1 MAVKLV
7 FVGAGYMAYEHAKA
21 FSASEGVEIVG
32 VTGGRSAKASEFGA
46 AFGCP
51 VFASIAE
58 MYAATEADGV
68 VVAVPELASKSV
80 CEQIFNFPWRALLE
94 KPVGLDLAEAEY
106 LLGLSQAGGRTDF
119 VALNRRSYG
128 VTRLARA
135 MLDET
140 PAPRLIQIH
149 DTQDLEA
156 AREFGQPEQVIG
168 NYMFANSVHLV
179 DYLSVFGRGDVLDV
193 RVSLPYDAVEPH
205 SVSASVL
212 FSSGDRAV
220 YVGGWNLPGPWY
232 VTVANTYLRIE
243 LRPLEQIGFQRRGE
257 RKLTILDPEQED
269 VDFKPGLKYQADQ
282 FLAAIRGGEA
292 DLATLADA
300 TATMRLVARIYDRS

>member
-1 MAVKLV
+1 MSVRLA
-7 FVGAGYMAYEHAKA
+7 FVGAGYMAREHAKA
-21 FSASEGVEIVG
+21 FAVNENVEIVG
-32 VTGGRSAKASEFGA
+32 VTGGGNAKASEFGMT
-46 AFGCP
+46 FGCP

-58 MYAATEADGV
+58 MYMTTGADA
-68 VVAVPELASKSV
+68 VVAAVPVLSCKSV
-80 CEQIFNFPWRALLE
+80 CEQIFAYPWRALLE
-94 KPVGLDLAEAEY
+94 KPVGLDLVEAEH
-106 LLGLSQAGGRTDF
+106 LLGLSSAGGRLDY

-149 DTQDLEA
+149 DTQDLLA
-156 AREFGQPEQVIG
+156 VRELGHPERVVD

-179 DYLSVFGRGDVLDV
+179 DYLTVFGRGDVVDV
-193 RVSLPYDAVEPH
+193 QVPLTYDAAEPH
-205 SVSASVL
+205 SVVASVL

-232 VTVANTYLRIE
+232 VTVANADLRIE

-257 RKLTILDPEQED
+257 RKLTILDPVQDD

-282 FLAAIRGGEA
+282 FIAAVHGGEV

>member
-1 MAVKLV
+1 MKLV
-7 FVGAGYMAYEHAKA
+7 FVGAGYMAHEHAKA
-21 FSASEGVEIVG
+21 FVAIEGVEIAG
-32 VTGGRSAKASEFGA
+32 VTGGRPAKASEFGA

-51 VFASIAE
+51 MFASIAE
-58 MYAATEADGV
+58 MYAATGADAV
-68 VVAVPELASKSV
+68 VVAVPELACKNV
-80 CEQIFNFPWRALLE
+80 CEQIFTFPWRALLE
-94 KPVGLDLAEAEY
+94 KPVGLDLAEAEH
-106 LLGLSQAGGRTDF
+106 LLGLSQSGGRTDY

-128 VTRLARA
+128 VTRQARA

-140 PAPRLIQIH
+140 PAPRLIQVH
-149 DTQDLEA
+149 DTQDLVA
-156 AREFGQPEQVIG
+156 AREFGQAERVID

-179 DYLSVFGRGDVLDV
+179 DYLTVFGRGDVVDV
-193 RVSLPYDAVEPH
+193 RVLLAYDAAEPH
-205 SVSASVL
+205 SVAGSVL

-232 VTVANTYLRIE
+232 VTVANADLRIE

-257 RKLTILDPEQED
+257 RKLTMLDPVQDD

-282 FLAAIRGGEA
+282 FLAAVRGGEA